1 MTSSDSSA
9 SIHVFVKY
17 VGRIAVMTG
26 RVRESL
32 PLNQPANADG
42 LLDLL
47 EQRYPGFRPVFDPP
61 GGVFNLTTAI
71 ICRRGGQPSFS
82 IVSPDD
88 QLKDGDVLTFW

>member
-1 MTSSDSSA
+1 MISPEKA
-9 SIHVFVKY
+9 PIHVFVKY

-32 PLNQPANADG
+32 PVDEPADADH

-47 EQRYPGFRPVFDPP
+47 EERYPGFRPVFDPP
-61 GGVFNLTTAI
+61 GGVFNLTTAM

-82 IVSPDD
+82 IVDP
-88 QLKDGDVLTFW
+88 QEPLKDGDVLTFW

>member
-1 MTSSDSSA
+1 MNSPQTA
-9 SIHVFVKY
+9 PIHVFVKY

-26 RVRESL
+26 RVRESI
-32 PLNQPANADG
+32 PLGEPANADH
-42 LLDLL
+42 LLDVM

-82 IVSPDD
+82 IVDPAEP
-88 QLKDGDVLTFW
+88 LKDGDVLTFW